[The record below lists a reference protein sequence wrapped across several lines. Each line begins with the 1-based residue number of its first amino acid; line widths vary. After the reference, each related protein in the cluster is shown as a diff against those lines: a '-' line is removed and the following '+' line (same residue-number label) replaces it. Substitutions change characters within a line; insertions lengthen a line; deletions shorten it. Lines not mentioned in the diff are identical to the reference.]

1 MAAKFEGYN
10 IRRVLEGVQSS
21 RIMGEKDSWFE
32 RGTRRHFVGA
42 MRAGKE
48 RTPRCLS
55 SGRGQ

>member
-1 MAAKFEGYN
+1 
-10 IRRVLEGVQSS
+10 
-21 RIMGEKDSWFE
+21 MGEKDSWFE
-32 RGTRRHFVGA
+32 RGTSRHLVGA

>member
-1 MAAKFEGYN
+1 M
-10 IRRVLEGVQSS
+10 REGVQSS
-21 RIMGEKDSWFE
+21 RMIGLNDSWFE

-55 SGRGQ
+55 SGLGQ